1 MSCLYQPREVIEQ
14 AFVLLDNL
22 PINDYLIRVN
32 AKQSEIMKEFLEA
45 NGKKIA
51 SNTFLY
57 VCCSIP
63 LVIEVT
69 KCLVKLYPYW
79 RY

>member
-1 MSCLYQPREVIEQ
+1 MSCLFKPVETIEQ
-14 AFVLLDNL
+14 SLVLMDNL
-22 PINDYLIRVN
+22 PLKDYLIRVN
-32 AKQSEIMKEFLEA
+32 TKQSKIMKEFLEA

-57 VCCSIP
+57 VCYSIP

>member
-1 MSCLYQPREVIEQ
+1 MSCLFKPVETIEQ
-14 AFVLLDNL
+14 SLVLRDNL
-22 PINDYLIRVN
+22 PLKDYLIRVN
-32 AKQSEIMKEFLEA
+32 TKQSEIMKEFLEA

-57 VCCSIP
+57 VCYSIP
-63 LVIEVT
+63 LVLEVN

>member
-14 AFVLLDNL
+14 TFVLLDNL

-32 AKQSEIMKEFLEA
+32 VKQSEIMKEFLEA

-57 VCCSIP
+57 VCYSIP
-63 LVIEVT
+63 LVLEVN